1 MKLEAAV
8 LKSSRQSD
16 DAEPEGER
24 CQHEDTAVGESR
36 VGYGGWREWRW
47 LLGQVS
53 CVRSLRELDD
63 FDMRDDVNLCSGFCL
78 DVQKLVDGRHG
89 GSVLP
94 GVDGGESF
102 LGQPR
107 GAESA
112 RGLVCLAC

>member
-1 MKLEAAV
+1 
-8 LKSSRQSD
+8 
-16 DAEPEGER
+16 
-24 CQHEDTAVGESR
+24 
-36 VGYGGWREWRW
+36 
-47 LLGQVS
+47 
-53 CVRSLRELDD
+53 
-63 FDMRDDVNLCSGFCL
+63 MRDDVNLCSGFCL